1 MKESSKDAHA
11 RGEGE
16 EEAARA
22 GLGPRPEPVVRR
34 TQNGRFANGIVK
46 VVSDQSAEE
55 RFTAR
60 SHRFRKKLASF
71 LRQSVGESWSTM
83 GEMHRD
89 AANYAGCSMQCAARW
104 IYQFTGPGQEYQ
116 VIDLEDEYVL
126 ATRGENGR

>member
-1 MKESSKDAHA
+1 MTHTHA
-11 RGEGE
+11 DEDE
-16 EEAARA
+16 QAARA
-22 GLGPRPEPVVRR
+22 GTGPRPEPVVRR
-34 TQNGRFANGIVK
+34 TQNGRFANGVVK

-71 LRQSVGESWSTM
+71 LRQSVGESWATM

-116 VIDLEDEYVL
+116 MIELEDTFAL
-126 ATRGENGR
+126 ATRGETGR